1 MEEVAGTMLS
11 PGGTLL
17 SPTTPV
23 EKYNDEV
30 REMWAMPQLHEV
42 EGGAVRHELQSPDE
56 DKLDKRTEVF

>member
-1 MEEVAGTMLS
+1 MLS

-42 EGGAVRHELQSPDE
+42 EGRVVGHELQNPDA
-56 DKLDKRTEVF
+56 DKLDRRTEMS

>member
-1 MEEVAGTMLS
+1 MLS

-42 EGGAVRHELQSPDE
+42 EGRVVRHELQNPDA
-56 DKLDKRTEVF
+56 DKLDRRTDMS